1 MEGDMNEKPDAGPK
15 QDAFMQVLASL
26 VAAVSLLKNSG
37 KAAKKAAPSD
47 KMFDQM
53 ILDYEK
59 AIEQGRDALAQSDAE
74 QHDVRKALYYIKN
87 ALAPYMEDKLG
98 AAIKTVEAALA
109 QSDASDASGSTT
121 MSKDSDEG
129 LTDFQVRLMQEL
141 SGGTMLITASELAN
155 PEIKELFRLGYVQKV
170 DGNGPWK
177 LWGLTQAGMTYLK
190 DWT

>member
-1 MEGDMNEKPDAGPK
+1 
-15 QDAFMQVLASL
+15 
-26 VAAVSLLKNSG
+26 
-37 KAAKKAAPSD
+37 
-47 KMFDQM
+47 
-53 ILDYEK
+53 
-59 AIEQGRDALAQSDAE
+59 
-74 QHDVRKALYYIKN
+74 
-87 ALAPYMEDKLG
+87 
-98 AAIKTVEAALA
+98 
-109 QSDASDASGSTT
+109 

-141 SGGTMLITASELAN
+141 HGGMMLITASELAN